1 MKIVILGAG
10 ALGSLIA
17 AHLARVGEEV
27 TLIARGERTKILRDK
42 GIIVTGLADFNVPV
56 NVTDKPHEVKETD
69 VLVIAVKTYDME
81 EALESVKHLEVGSVL
96 SVQNGVLKNEQL
108 AGCFGWE
115 KTLGAAIWIGGQ
127 VMPAGD
133 VQLTFKG
140 DLYIGE
146 LPEGTS
152 ERVES
157 LATMLTRAGI
167 SVNVSPK
174 IQTVEWSKYVVFMGL
189 LPLATLTRLEVHKIN
204 KDLDLARL
212 MITIVRETAQLSTKL
227 GIPLEDFGSY
237 IQAKTLSSAPIEEAV
252 ASRLQI
258 GEMMEAQGATAI
270 KISSLQD
277 LERGRRIE
285 VEEILGYALR
295 KGAELDIQ
303 LPTVET
309 CYKLLT
315 GLNRH
320 LK

>member
-17 AHLARVGEEV
+17 AHLARMGEEV
-27 TLIARGERTKILRDK
+27 TLIARGERTKILQEK
-42 GIIVTGLADFNVPV
+42 GITVTGLADFTVPV
-56 NVTDKPHEVKETD
+56 NVIAKPHEVKETE

-81 EALESVKHLEVGSVL
+81 EALKSVKHLEVGSVL

-127 VMPAGD
+127 VMPGGD

-152 ERVES
+152 ERVEA
-157 LATMLTRAGI
+157 LATTLTRAGI

-174 IQTVEWSKYVVFMGL
+174 IQTVEWSKYAVFMGFM
-189 LPLATLTRLEVHKIN
+189 PLATLTRLEVHKIN
-204 KDLDLARL
+204 KDPDLARL
-212 MITIVRETAQLSTKL
+212 MITLVRETAQLSAKL
-227 GIPLEDFGSY
+227 GIPLEDFGP
-237 IQAKTLSSAPIEEAV
+237 IQAKTLNSAAIEEAV
-252 ASRLQI
+252 ASRRQI
-258 GEMMEAQGATAI
+258 GEMMEAQGATAV

-285 VEEILGYALR
+285 VEETLGYALR

-320 LK
+320 LR